1 MQSIMGKESEIDD
14 MELQLQR
21 AKAQLQKHEGHGSLD
36 LTRAIS
42 SANSTQGSAF
52 MARTHSL
59 LGHSQSGRLSKRH
72 SELSSLSEN
81 RGADPDDDVSFDALD
96 ALDALDP

>member
-21 AKAQLQKHEGHGSLD
+21 AKAQLQKHEGHVSLD

-96 ALDALDP
+96 ALDP

>member
-59 LGHSQSGRLSKRH
+59 LGHSQSGRLSTRH

-81 RGADPDDDVSFDALD
+81 RGADPADDVSFDALD
-96 ALDALDP
+96 P